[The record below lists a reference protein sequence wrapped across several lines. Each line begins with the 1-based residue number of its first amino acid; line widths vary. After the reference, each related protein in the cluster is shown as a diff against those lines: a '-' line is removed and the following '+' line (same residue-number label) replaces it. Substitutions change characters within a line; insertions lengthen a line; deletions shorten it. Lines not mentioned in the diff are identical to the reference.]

1 MPGGHFA
8 VRTPHSCTIGLF
20 GIAKFETQ
28 MLSLPSTFAD
38 QGPGSPPPVE
48 GEPGYSV
55 PSGRNTV
62 MLPPFAP
69 PVCFAISLVKAS
81 SALPPLF
88 ATLPISSIDCG
99 RSPCRAAQAVRHPHV
114 ALTVDP
120 ETAAA

>member
-38 QGPGSPPPVE
+38 QGPGRPPPVK

-81 SALPPLF
+81 SPLPPLVATF
-88 ATLPISSIDCG
+88 MIASIAAAPLALLPRRLDTHTLPWLSIP
-99 RSPCRAAQAVRHPHV
+99 RPLP
-114 ALTVDP
+114 L
-120 ETAAA
+120 